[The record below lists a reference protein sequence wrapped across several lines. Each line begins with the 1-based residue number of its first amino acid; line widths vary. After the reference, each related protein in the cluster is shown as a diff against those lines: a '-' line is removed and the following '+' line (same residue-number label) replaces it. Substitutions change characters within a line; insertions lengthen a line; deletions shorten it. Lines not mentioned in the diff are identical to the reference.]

1 MKLTKIGILVGAI
14 IGFNAAHA
22 DPLPTSAPVP
32 GVGVKEGVTDLR
44 ISNKASAIEPLAM
57 DNTAIW

>member
-32 GVGVKEGVTDLR
+32 GVGVKRVLL
-44 ISNKASAIEPLAM
+44 I
-57 DNTAIW
+57 